1 MRLARV
7 TLIWALLAAA
17 VFVPIA
23 AAAASPLLEWRGPVY
38 ILAGFAGIIAL
49 GLMLVQ
55 PLLIAGYL
63 PGLSAYRGRRAHH
76 WIGGALV
83 VMVVIHVG
91 GLWITS
97 PPDMIDALLFTSPT
111 PFSPSLGGATARSP
125 GGTYMTTVVL
135 NRRNLLAAGGS
146 VLATG
151 VSGLLLPAR
160 AQGLAPTPS
169 MSGGSNN
176 YRKGAPIVDRI
187 GKGGFWMSGTVRRA
201 GDGAP
206 LAGQRIQIWAHTTEG
221 QEHEPQS
228 HGATLTDKNGVFRL
242 EMPQIIPIFGQPHG
256 HLAYDSGEF
265 KTVFLRPVMRSAKE
279 TSLEAHF
286 VLQPA

>member
-1 MRLARV
+1 MTKV
-7 TLIWALLAAA
+7 LLT
-17 VFVPIA
+17 
-23 AAAASPLLEWRGPVY
+23 RR
-38 ILAGFAGIIAL
+38 
-49 GLMLVQ
+49 MLVV
-55 PLLIAGYL
+55 AG
-63 PGLSAYRGRRAHH
+63 S
-76 WIGGALV
+76 
-83 VMVVIHVG
+83 
-91 GLWITS
+91 
-97 PPDMIDALLFTSPT
+97 
-111 PFSPSLGGATARSP
+111 
-125 GGTYMTTVVL
+125 
-135 NRRNLLAAGGS
+135 S

-151 VSGLLLPAR
+151 MLGLLSPAR
-160 AQGLAPTPS
+160 AQGLAPTDS

-176 YRKGAPIVDRI
+176 YRKGAPIVERI

-206 LAGQRIQIWAHTTEG
+206 LAGRRIQIWAHTAEG

-228 HGATLTDKNGVFRL
+228 HGATLTDANGAFRL
-242 EMPQIIPIFGQPHG
+242 EMPQILPIFGQPHG